1 MEKVTSLNWKKML
14 EILGRLDFFK
24 SFSSYE
30 KRKTIDLKTQFL
42 IFQDGEKLVEEGSKD
57 RAFYIIIEGD
67 VNITKGNNGQ
77 VIASLHAG
85 DFFGE
90 VAFLTDTTRTANVIA
105 DGMAIVF
112 KVDRELFECLES
124 DTREKFK
131 DNIIKK
137 LVSRIEE
144 MNNMFLK
151 INP

>member
-14 EILGRLDFFK
+14 EILGRLDFFR

-42 IFQDGEKLVEEGSKD
+42 IFQDGEKLVKEGSKC
-57 RAFYIIIEGD
+57 RAFYIIIDGD
-67 VNITKGNNGQ
+67 VNITKGKDNTA
-77 VIASLHAG
+77 IASLHAG

-90 VAFLTDTTRTANVIA
+90 VAFLTGTSRTANVLA
-105 DGMAIVF
+105 DGRVIVF
-112 KVDRELFECLES
+112 KVDKELFEGLES

-131 DNIIKK
+131 DNIITK
-137 LVSRIEE
+137 LVSRIED

-151 INP
+151 INH